1 MILIGRYFSPF
12 VRRVG
17 ATLQHYGLEYEHRAI
32 RAAGADQDEIRS
44 HGNPLGRVPVLVMDS
59 GEALADSA
67 VILDYLD
74 DLAGPG
80 KSLMPAGGKQRF
92 ELQSKIAI
100 ANGAAEKAIAVF
112 SEAMRPQDK
121 QHQPAID
128 GNTRQAERRIRV
140 SGALLGGPLVR
151 GRRDLAAGPDGR
163 VPLGVSARRCENRLR
178 SLRVPQYRSA
188 GRARRGVAGIQ
199 KHTAGSVGRRNCT
212 TSEWQSFDVL
222 RYTEIPTLNGGL
234 DDV

>member
-17 ATLQHYGLEYEHRAI
+17 ATLQHYGFEYEHRAI
-32 RAAGADQDEIRS
+32 KAAGADQDEIRGY
-44 HGNPLGRVPVLVMDS
+44 GNPLGRVPVLVMDS

-121 QHQPAID
+121 QHQPAMD
-128 GNTRQAERRIRV
+128 GNTRQAKDGFEYLD
-140 SGALLGGPLVR
+140 ALLRGPWFAGDEISQL
-151 GRRDLAAGPDGR
+151 DLTVVCHWEFMRAGAKTVFEACDCPKIEA
-163 VPLGVSARRCENRLR
+163 L
-178 SLRVPQYRSA
+178 A
-188 GRARRGVAGIQ
+188 GRAAELPAI
-199 KHTAGSVGRRNCT
+199 KKTPLET
-212 TSEWQSFDVL
+212 
-222 RYTEIPTLNGGL
+222 
-234 DDV
+234 

>member
-1 MILIGRYFSPF
+1 
-12 VRRVG
+12 
-17 ATLQHYGLEYEHRAI
+17 
-32 RAAGADQDEIRS
+32 
-44 HGNPLGRVPVLVMDS
+44 MDS

-121 QHQPAID
+121 QHQPAMD
-128 GNTRQAERRIRV
+128 GNTRQAK
-140 SGALLGGPLVR
+140 
-151 GRRDLAAGPDGR
+151 D
-163 VPLGVSARRCENRLR
+163 RCENRLR

-212 TSEWQSFDVL
+212 TSEWQSFDVV